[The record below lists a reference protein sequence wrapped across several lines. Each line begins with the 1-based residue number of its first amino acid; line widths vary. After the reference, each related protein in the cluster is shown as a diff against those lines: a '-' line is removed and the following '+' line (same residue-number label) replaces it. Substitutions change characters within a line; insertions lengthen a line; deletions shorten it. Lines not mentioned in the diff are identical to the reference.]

1 MMLRCPLFYS
11 ELVSFSLSSLQEK
24 LKQARDDEISALM
37 DLTSNATKYGI
48 ELSPRSLK
56 RIRAIK
62 VDVVVVVVVVA
73 VVVFVGGEVGDD
85 GGGGSGGGSVGT
97 EGDGDGSAEG
107 DEGVGAADGGG
118 GDGFNVI
125 GPHLYSV
132 CEN

>member
-62 VDVVVVVVVVA
+62 VDVVVVVVA

-85 GGGGSGGGSVGT
+85 GGGSGGGSVGA

-107 DEGVGAADGGG
+107 DEGVGVDDGGG